1 MPPPAPPPALA
12 APATSPR
19 PVRPDLYRHHLTRRT
34 EAFTS
39 PLEPD
44 WLLQRHLDRDL
55 SGALARFACGRVL
68 DVGCGG
74 RPYERRMP
82 AGARYVGVDVPA
94 SRASRPDCWALA
106 EGLPFAA
113 GSFDLVLCT
122 QVLEHLP
129 DPASATKELAR
140 VLRPGG
146 VLALTAP
153 QSWCLHEEPFDY
165 FRFTRYGL
173 AHLARSAGLEVVE
186 VRRQGGFWAASGISL
201 IMHLGSYA
209 RWAGERRGSRAAASP
224 PARRAPAWRR
234 LLWPLRLPMALFNL
248 GLAALDA
255 LPQPGVFA
263 VNHLMVA
270 RKPDGA
276 AAVQPT

>member
-1 MPPPAPPPALA
+1 MKPTAPPPALVV
-12 APATSPR
+12 PATSPG
-19 PVRPDLYRHHLTRRT
+19 PVRPDLYRHQLARRT
-34 EAFTS
+34 DAFTS

-55 SGALARFACGRVL
+55 SGALARFASGRVL

-74 RPYERRMP
+74 RPYERRLP
-82 AGARYVGVDVPA
+82 AGVRYVGVDVPA
-94 SRASRPDCWALA
+94 SRASHPDSWALA

-129 DPASATKELAR
+129 DPATATAEMAR

-146 VLALTAP
+146 VLVLTAP
-153 QSWCLHEEPFDY
+153 QTWCLHEEPFDY

-173 AHLARSAGLEVVE
+173 EQLARGAGLEAVE
-186 VRRQGGFWAASGISL
+186 VRRQGGFWAVAGISL

-209 RWAGERRGSRAAASP
+209 RWVGERQGP
-224 PARRAPAWRR
+224 PAMAPRPEGQAPAWRR

-248 GLAALDA
+248 CLAALDA
-255 LPQPGVFA
+255 LPQPGIFA
-263 VNHLMVA
+263 VNHLLVA
-270 RKPDGA
+270 RKPAGA
-276 AAVQPT
+276 AAVPVT